1 MIYHLYRL
9 HKRLT
14 ILFAIL
20 SIPRTGISQADS
32 LRKEEIPKTKL
43 EGYTEA
49 YYAFDFNKPTN
60 NLRPEFLYNHV
71 RHNEVNVNHAIIRAS
86 FNSDQVRVNM
96 ALMTGNYAQ
105 YNLASEPGVL
115 KNIYESHVG
124 FKIKKNFWFDAGIFA
139 SHIGFESAISKDCW
153 TLTRSIVAE
162 NSPYYESGA
171 KLSWSPSD
179 KWLFSVLF
187 LNGWQHIQRPAGNN
201 TPAFGTQIVYK
212 PNSRMTFNYSTFI
225 GNDNPDSLKQMRY
238 YHNLYGIMQFTKKFG
253 ATAGFDFG
261 MQQTKKNAS
270 TYNVWYTPVIIL
282 RYYFTEKYGIAARG
296 EYYSDKNGVM
306 IQSGTSNGFNVK
318 GYSLNFDYFPANNVL
333 FRVEGKLYDSKDRY
347 FSVGNK
353 LRTQNFCI
361 TSSIAILF

>member
-1 MIYHLYRL
+1 
-9 HKRLT
+9 
-14 ILFAIL
+14 
-20 SIPRTGISQADS
+20 
-32 LRKEEIPKTKL
+32 
-43 EGYTEA
+43 
-49 YYAFDFNKPTN
+49 
-60 NLRPEFLYNHV
+60 
-71 RHNEVNVNHAIIRAS
+71 
-86 FNSDQVRVNM
+86 
-96 ALMTGNYAQ
+96 
-105 YNLASEPGVL
+105 
-115 KNIYESHVG
+115 
-124 FKIKKNFWFDAGIFA
+124 
-139 SHIGFESAISKDCW
+139 
-153 TLTRSIVAE
+153 
-162 NSPYYESGA
+162 
-171 KLSWSPSD
+171 
-179 KWLFSVLF
+179 
-187 LNGWQHIQRPAGNN
+187 
-201 TPAFGTQIVYK
+201 
-212 PNSRMTFNYSTFI
+212 MTFNYSTFI

-253 ATAGFDFG
+253 ATTGFDFG

-361 TSSIAILF
+361 TSSIAILFWKFYSKHLCLF